1 MSRLFRAAAM
11 AASVIT
17 IVAGGVLALAQAPA
31 TFGSLMELPA
41 HEGYLEWIG
50 TGDGGGRVAIRYTFR
65 GFYLWSAPFLT
76 ELAAKG
82 MPSSLLLADELK
94 LFPIN
99 TTVSVSGNL
108 SQSISFERPGVRTD
122 CWMDQHSVLTEWSE
136 RAPSREQ
143 MEAVLV
149 HRAPPPPGFS
159 LPMHFDVADRRKAG
173 GAVELTSFQVV
184 SPLPGPAIPM
194 PSTFVDYDSP
204 GNADRTAAATGAF
217 TYLLSLDA
225 RPTLKP
231 STQMTYTGTGAPHAG
246 FWYEAQGPI
255 ALSGDFDMA
264 SPRLTGSVSAQTG
277 ASNPK
282 CSYLNTDEIFRF
294 DVKWDV
300 SIRQQ
305 VEATL
310 EATMANEAEW
320 MPEYN
325 QIREYKVTLK
335 DPGPE
340 GIGRLRVS
348 LLGTSALPGIA
359 TNARNHNQQAPF
371 CSDCTRA
378 VAAKSHTD
386 TQSFH
391 GVTVTR
397 HYHGMN
403 ECPMDDLPD
412 LYFTEAEN
420 PGFTLIDPITTDLKH
435 PIGQVMELAD
445 TTEETYLIAVNVK
458 DSAASAQLV
467 AEVEVG
473 GSWVPVTAIG
483 PTADPLGTALLLP
496 LDQDG
501 DGIADRWE
509 SIHRAFDA
517 GGDVENIPGAVN
529 TGDGLTNF
537 EEYRGVYALGQFVR
551 PDPEQKTIFVHDYT
565 GRRVRAIQ
573 GMRDFYAPKGLQVY
587 SVDGSEFLEDVVN
600 YQATEAKRGD
610 QYIAVLIEN
619 PSTPAGVGWRA
630 FADDWLT
637 FAGTASHIGPPQR
650 GLNTMALQYRIKTI
664 TSQPVWQVVGH
675 ELGHLMNVAHHGETD
690 GYLVLEEAT
699 SSGIPAGRQLVA
711 FEGGQHSGD
720 FNCIMKYEAAT
731 LFCKVP
737 WLVRYF
743 DLFYDDYPLQSRATV
758 SLCTSRTGTGTN
770 AAGAW
775 AGDATKG
782 NCTAQVKV
790 RSY

>member
-1 MSRLFRAAAM
+1 MAAM
-11 AASVIT
+11 AGSVIT
-17 IVAGGVLALAQAPA
+17 IVAGGVLALAQGPP
-31 TFGSLMELPA
+31 TFGSLTELPT
-41 HEGYLEWIG
+41 HEGYLEWTG
-50 TGDGGGRVAIRYTFR
+50 TGDGGGRVVIRYTFR
-65 GFYLWSAPFLT
+65 GFYMWSAPFLT
-76 ELAAKG
+76 ELSARG
-82 MPSSLLLADELK
+82 MPAPPLLADELK

-99 TTVSVSGNL
+99 TSVSVSGNI
-108 SQSISFERPGVRTD
+108 SQSTSFERPGIRTD
-122 CWMDQHSVLTEWSE
+122 CWIDQHTINTQWSE

-149 HRAPPPPGFS
+149 HQATPPPGFS
-159 LPMHFDVADRRKAG
+159 LPMHFDVSDRRKAG
-173 GAVELTSFQVV
+173 GAVQLSSFQVA
-184 SPLPGPAIPM
+184 SPLSGPAIPM
-194 PSTFVDYDSP
+194 PSTFADYDSP
-204 GNADRTAAATGAF
+204 GNADRTASATGAF
-217 TYLLSLDA
+217 TYLLSLGP
-225 RPTLKP
+225 RPTLEP
-231 STQMTYTGTGAPHAG
+231 RTEMGYQGTGSPHAS
-246 FWYEAQGPI
+246 FWYEAQGPM
-255 ALSGDFDMA
+255 ALGETFDMA
-264 SPRLTGSVSAQTG
+264 SPALSGRVSAQTG

-282 CSYLNTDEIFRF
+282 CSYLNTDEIFTF

-300 SIRQQ
+300 SIKQQ
-305 VEATL
+305 IDATL
-310 EATMANEAEW
+310 EPTMPNEAEW

-340 GIGRLRVS
+340 GVGRLRVS
-348 LLGTSALPGIA
+348 LVGTSAHPGIA

-378 VAAKSHTD
+378 VAARPHSD
-386 TQSFH
+386 AQDFH

-403 ECPMDDLPD
+403 ECPIDGLPD

-420 PGFTLIDPITTDLKH
+420 AGFVLIDPITTDLKH
-435 PIGQVMELAD
+435 PISQVMELAE

-467 AEVEVG
+467 AEVEIG

-496 LDQDG
+496 LDRDG
-501 DGIADRWE
+501 DSIADRWE
-509 SIHRAFDA
+509 SIHRSYDE
-517 GGDVENIPGAVN
+517 GGDVDNLPGAVH

-565 GRRVRAIQ
+565 GRRGVAIQ
-573 GMRDFYAPKGLQVY
+573 KMRDFYAPKGLQVY
-587 SVDGSEFLEDVVN
+587 SVDGTEFFEDVVN
-600 YQATEAKRGD
+600 YQRTDARRGD

-619 PSTPAGVGWRA
+619 PATPAGVGWRA
-630 FADDWLT
+630 FVDDWLV
-637 FAGTASHIGPPQR
+637 FAGKASHVGPPQR
-650 GLNTMALQYRIKTI
+650 GLNTMALQYRIETR
-664 TSQPVWQVVGH
+664 SNDPWQIIGH
-675 ELGHLMNVAHHGETD
+675 ELGHLMSVAHHGDTD
-690 GYLVLEEAT
+690 EYIVLDEAT

-720 FNCIMKYEAAT
+720 FNCIMKYEAAA

-737 WLVRYF
+737 RLVPYF
-743 DLFYDDYPLQSRATV
+743 DLFYDDYPLQSRPTM
-758 SLCTSRTGTGTN
+758 SLCTSKIGTGTN